1 MEDVLSAALVALR
14 AAGQF
19 GKNVN
24 CTVGF
29 AFGGPQQAMTL

>member
-29 AFGGPQQAMTL
+29 AFGGPQQAMAQ